1 LKRRIVCDLL
11 VWFAA
16 AWAAVLLRFGPENI
30 SEYIFG
36 HLGAFILLGVFWTA
50 CRATSYWAAAR
61 LGRRR
66 ISVLLTTICPILV
79 VIFCGALSYAM
90 FTALLGRG
98 VLILILIPAG
108 YMWGLLSELIFDP
121 TRQSRHEK
129 GTGQHQDA
137 RYRVPRKSAPPEA

>member
-1 LKRRIVCDLL
+1 MKRRIICDLL

-16 AWAAVLLRFGPENI
+16 AGGAVLLRFGPEEM

-36 HLGAFILLGVFWTA
+36 HLGAFLLLGAFWVA
-50 CRATSYWAAAR
+50 CRATSYRVAAR

-66 ISVLLTTICPILV
+66 ISVLLTALCPVLV
-79 VIFCGALSYAM
+79 FAFCGALSYAM
-90 FTALLGRG
+90 VTLLLGRG

-121 TRQSRHEK
+121 TR
-129 GTGQHQDA
+129 
-137 RYRVPRKSAPPEA
+137 